1 MKLYE
6 EYIDEL
12 SLKSYD
18 RIMEDLAATDLRI
31 CLKPMIIG
39 MINFIEQQQ
48 DIRSKKEG
56 RSILSNL
63 LTYYKEPVENERQI
77 TKYIKILRND
87 YNVDL

>member
-31 CLKPMIIG
+31 CLKTMIIG